1 MGAAASSGSDTTPAD
16 DLAASFESWVT
27 SGGERCAAAIAA
39 LEAASPA
46 LAAALRSAD
55 ADAVRGA
62 LAAPAAADA
71 AEANADTAD
80 SVPTTKRY
88 KPSENSGAAFVRVV
102 LQKDGNAS
110 KVLNFAGYRTVLR
123 LEEVC
128 KPARIALRAAKLE
141 LDVSKEKN
149 PAMAVKH
156 AARQEIQ
163 DARRQGYF
171 PPPSEGM
178 TVTWR
183 YADGAHQSTADV
195 LYRDNSVLLTSPRP
209 PQLLRAAS
217 GLDPRDQ
224 ERSKESLAAYERS
237 RASLLAVGCVLVDL
251 DNRRGNLDEARTR
264 QTFWR
269 TVIDPLPTTT
279 DSGALV
285 GEAQATALVE
295 AMGGS
300 RAIPRRL
307 VLAAGREKIR
317 GGVLRDGLNR
327 SFRFAADKSAVLD
340 VPQLE
345 RLACAVWRAA
355 GLQSWEDV
363 TEEVFLGAC
372 ADARIPD
379 SDATVAWREACSGIL
394 LPFCPS
400 VRGAA
405 RRKREP
411 GDVRP
416 GDVEFIDFSSWL
428 LPAVTGLAL
437 TTITNGVYRDPAQ
450 VFSARDCYVLD
461 LTFERLVLRL
471 REDRID
477 ALMVLNALA
486 CRRAGEDDDEP
497 GSARVAEAV
506 ASLLTPDRI
515 ATLAVGSAVEYG
527 SGEPVAWVSA
537 SVVELAMET
546 MTAKIRVEGE
556 AETKTVGLGALRLV
570 EERPSAAAIV
580 LSIAVRNHRND
591 IVVQLLASPL
601 MAAPLSFVVGAPD
614 KEVSLRDNAR
624 ATALDYAISSRNAV
638 AIGLLQ
644 KEYVKTWGVW
654 SSVLSIHSASDVKS
668 EDMSPRVRS
677 DLYCALRLAP
687 ASFNNHLCA
696 WRSLFGYKRDVLHRV
711 LDIITSGDM
720 ARVRYLVSQ
729 LNTRENGKAALENT
743 LAFAAKLGQADAI
756 SCLLDQDTV
765 LDITAAARLAIVE
778 GQTDCLERLLRAG
791 PSLFPFLSAYAPGT
805 NISARHLCVV
815 LDAVHLND
823 EAALDLLRTR
833 GVRMGPFTGFDD
845 DDEPIDWACR
855 LGHTAAA
862 RAILRDP
869 SVVQHIVARKS
880 DAISRCCDKGHA
892 ETLKVLLESVHI
904 SHTHSNS
911 TVNIFTDLTP
921 LQLAVCEKDLKTVE
935 LVLEQGVDVNE
946 CHAGKRSALGIA
958 ASNHSYE
965 MCSALL
971 ARGASVRS
979 SNADGLTAME
989 YLLRASKDEA
999 SADTAALVQLF
1010 LTERPNDNLQNDLL
1024 DYLKSYRL
1032 YSLVIQKFLSAGAPL
1047 NDRTENGLTAL
1058 HITVYDALTV
1068 KDNLGPEIYRNNI
1081 RTLVLGG
1088 ADLLAKTTAPATDED
1103 VMLANGAPIPAG
1115 LTPMDVARTCGL
1127 KSRRDAVVAELT
1139 AAIAQRAL

>member
-1 MGAAASSGSDTTPAD
+1 MGAAASSDTAPAD
-16 DLAASFESWVT
+16 NLAASVESWVT
-27 SGGERCAAAIAA
+27 SGGAAAIEA
-39 LEAASPA
+39 LEAASQA

-62 LAAPAAADA
+62 LAAPAVADA

-80 SVPTTKRY
+80 SVPATKRL

-195 LYRDNSVLLTSPRP
+195 LYRDNRVLLTSPRP

-269 TVIDPLPTTT
+269 TVIDPLPTST

-527 SGEPVAWVSA
+527 SGVPVAWVSA
-537 SVVELAMET
+537 NVVELAMET
-546 MTAKIRVEGE
+546 MTATIRVEGE
-556 AETKTVGLGALRLV
+556 AEPKTVGIGALRLV

-580 LSIAVRNHRND
+580 LAHAVKNHRND

-601 MAAPLSFVVGAPD
+601 MVAPLSFVVGAPD
-614 KEVSLRDNAR
+614 KRMPHARDEAR
-624 ATALDYAISSRNAV
+624 ATALDYAISSRNVV

-644 KEYVKTWGVW
+644 KNYMNTWDVW
-654 SSVLSIHSASDVKS
+654 SSVLATHSTSDVKFKS
-668 EDMSPRVRS
+668 MSPRVRS

-833 GVRMGPFTGFDD
+833 GVRMGPFTGFED

-869 SVVQHIVARKS
+869 SVVQHIVGRKS
-880 DAISRCCDKGHA
+880 DAISRCCDTGHA

-904 SHTHSNS
+904 SHTHSNT
-911 TVNIFTDLTP
+911 TVALFTNLTP

-1058 HITVYDALTV
+1058 HITVYDALTESD
-1068 KDNLGPEIYRNNI
+1068 KNDFEILRYNM
-1081 RTLVLGG
+1081 RTLVLSG
-1088 ADLLAKTTAPATDED
+1088 ADLLAKTTAAATDED
-1103 VMLANGAPIPAG
+1103 VVGTDYFPIPAG
-1115 LTPMDVARTCGL
+1115 LTPMDVARSCGFP
-1127 KSRRDAVVAELT
+1127 SRRDAVVATLT